1 MSNLDPSP
9 ESSGVAADE
18 TVRSEIATVISGQKR
33 LLYSILSYFF
43 AAPLLISATAFLD
56 ETDGKLVPTPPFL
69 ALVALAFLVVLAS
82 VFGASTGI
90 FRMGR
95 VLYPGLSRYLYAI
108 GVWIPV
114 PLIGLL
120 VMFAAN
126 SSATGFLRAH
136 GIKVGF
142 MGAKR

>member
-1 MSNLDPSP
+1 MSNLEPSP
-9 ESSGVAADE
+9 ESLGVVADE

-43 AAPLLISATAFLD
+43 AAPLLISATTFLD
-56 ETDGKLVPTPPFL
+56 ETSGKLVPTPPFWAL
-69 ALVALAFLVVLAS
+69 LGLSFLVALASL
-82 VFGASTGI
+82 FGASKGI

-114 PLIGLL
+114 PLIG
-120 VMFAAN
+120 
-126 SSATGFLRAH
+126 
-136 GIKVGF
+136 
-142 MGAKR
+142 